1 MLATGGIRSAA
12 LGLAVPSTIPTG
24 ATGSCAA
31 WHDVGAM
38 SLPASGIT
46 RDIAAGCDE
55 DPYCSAS
62 PVTHWQVA
70 VPIMT
75 TPGPELSC

>member
-1 MLATGGIRSAA
+1 MPAPRRISTVA

-31 WHDVGAM
+31 RHDVGAM

-46 RDIAAGCDE
+46 RDIAADCDE

-62 PVTHWQVA
+62 PVTRWHVA
-70 VPIMT
+70 VPITT